1 MRFALLVA
9 LLAGAVVAACDRG
22 REEPPLVERP
32 AYQIDTS
39 PDTGRVVVR
48 PDAAPDTVPPPGAPA
63 GRPAPPVAMNGAP
76 AVAPGARLYTVQV
89 AAFTEHATAQALEE
103 RLRRQGVP
111 VWSSRARVGG
121 REFTRVRVGAT
132 TSFAEAQRLG
142 RRIRDQYRWP
152 VWVARVDA
160 ADQPPGDAIAATRSY
175 LDS

>member
-1 MRFALLVA
+1 MKFALLMAV
-9 LLAGAVVAACDRG
+9 LAGAALAACDRG
-22 REEPPLVERP
+22 REEPPPAERP
-32 AYQIDTS
+32 AFQIDTS
-39 PDTGRVVVR
+39 PDTGPVVTR
-48 PDAAPDTVPPPGAPA
+48 PGGAADTAAQPDAPATRPG
-63 GRPAPPVAMNGAP
+63 PPVAMNGAP
-76 AVAPGARLYTVQV
+76 GVAPGARLYTVQV

-132 TSFAEAQRLG
+132 TSFADAQRLG
-142 RRIRDQYRWP
+142 RRIRDRYRWP

-160 ADQPPGDAIAATRSY
+160 ADQPPDDALAATRSF